1 MLKNITSW
9 IQEIKWKIFWWR
21 FWKPKSN
28 IWKNLDKLK
37 NYTST
42 SKSTLKLHSKPQK
55 CSWKKFWKTTALSL
69 KESRIFYWVLAFYSL
84 TITSFIPYISPSFA
98 LSYSNAIIPLEFNK
112 TKCGRY
118 WEQETKIYPQT
129 VTKNT
134 EITQNKQKMQS

>member
-1 MLKNITSW
+1 MKILEAQIKYLKESR
-9 IQEIKWKIFWWR
+9 QAE
-21 FWKPKSN
+21 
-28 IWKNLDKLK
+28 KLHFDLK
-37 NYTST
+37 EY
-42 SKSTLKLHSKPQK
+42 LKLHSKPQK